1 MSFKSVRSTRP
12 VQFIPI
18 GFITNPAYACKR
30 DEFHLVRPRCLFDL
44 QTPLNVYSVLAP

>member
-18 GFITNPAYACKR
+18 DFITNPAYSCKR
-30 DEFHLVRPRCLFDL
+30 DEFHLVRLECLCDL
-44 QTPLNVYSVLAP
+44 QTPLNVDSVLVP